1 MTGKVV
7 KMPDASVILDLDN
20 EERPEEEVKPPFVVN
35 VGGKKITFTDPAEIE
50 WRALAS
56 VVIPGDL
63 IRISLSKED
72 RDHLK
77 GLALSSWKFNKLMK
91 GYYDHYDLE
100 DKIAEAKRQ
109 EAIGL

>member
-7 KMPDASVILDLDN
+7 KMPDPSVILDLDA
-20 EERPEEEVKPPFVVN
+20 EERPEEEIKPPFVVN
-35 VGGKKITFTDPAEIE
+35 VGGRKISFEDPANIE

-56 VVIPGDL
+56 VNIPGDL

-72 RDHLK
+72 REHLRE
-77 GLALSSWKFNKLMK
+77 LALPAWKFNKLMK
-91 GYYDHYDLE
+91 GYYDHYGLE

-109 EAIGL
+109 EALGL